1 MASLVTTT
9 VNGALTID
17 NGSHAYQYFNSG
29 ASAEAG
35 FFLKHN
41 GSNTWEIYKRSA
53 ATKDFAIYDFGSTN
67 GGIKFQIPHDG
78 TTMALMAGGGTVNC
92 GSGFSYND
100 TTRLLTITN
109 SGNAGGINL
118 ATANVRIYFGGTR
131 AIEGTPGNASGN
143 LTLGE
148 GYSSGKVRLI
158 AGSTEVTG
166 ALTGTSATFSG
177 SLTCG
182 ALSADGTTNY
192 IAGGWTTIERTNTT
206 EGNSV
211 LYCQKTGTGDQDIA
225 KFKYGCTAGSPNTGT
240 DAFVIHSTASYF
252 NSSVGI
258 GTTDPG
264 YLLDVNG
271 TTNLNGALTGTSAN
285 FTAFNLNSSSAWL
298 RIGGYNTLRRSNNFL
313 YLGGGAFSSG
323 LYTEIEVKLADGYSV
338 RPYSANATASTTLG
352 TASYRWPTVYG
363 VAGNFS
369 GALTGTTAT
378 FSGTITADGLA
389 VGTTSNSYT
398 QLLVNSSTTGESEL
412 RMGDTD
418 TDAGSIAYTNSDDTM
433 TFRAAAAAR
442 MSLSSSGLAVTG
454 TGTFSGALTG
464 TSATFSGDIS
474 MGGDMTIGGD
484 SAAIWKKQVI
494 NSIICNCSAIICRC
508 NITIT

>member
-264 YLLDVNG
+264 GNKLKVEG
-271 TTNLNGALTGTSAN
+271 TTW
-285 FTAFNLNSSSAWL
+285 FNDQTF
-298 RIGGYNTLRRSNNFL
+298 I
-313 YLGGGAFSSG
+313 
-323 LYTEIEVKLADGYSV
+323 
-338 RPYSANATASTTLG
+338 
-352 TASYRWPTVYG
+352 
-363 VAGNFS
+363 AGNN
-369 GALTGTTAT
+369 TAPP
-378 FSGTITADGLA
+378 
-389 VGTTSNSYT
+389 TTSNSQDFGAIRMSDGQTRSMYQGCT
-398 QLLVNSSTTGESEL
+398 ATYGWIQVMSSTNHATNYPLALNPNG
-412 RMGDTD
+412 
-418 TDAGSIAYTNSDDTM
+418 GSVGI
-433 TFRAAAAAR
+433 
-442 MSLSSSGLAVTG
+442 G
-454 TGTFSGALTG
+454 T
-464 TSATFSGDIS
+464 ATPVQKLD
-474 MGGDMTIGGD
+474 
-484 SAAIWKKQVI
+484 VY
-494 NSIICNCSAIICRC
+494 
-508 NITIT
+508 

>member
-1 MASLVTTT
+1 
-9 VNGALTID
+9 
-17 NGSHAYQYFNSG
+17 
-29 ASAEAG
+29 
-35 FFLKHN
+35 
-41 GSNTWEIYKRSA
+41 
-53 ATKDFAIYDFGSTN
+53 
-67 GGIKFQIPHDG
+67 
-78 TTMALMAGGGTVNC
+78 
-92 GSGFSYND
+92 
-100 TTRLLTITN
+100 
-109 SGNAGGINL
+109 
-118 ATANVRIYFGGTR
+118 
-131 AIEGTPGNASGN
+131 
-143 LTLGE
+143 
-148 GYSSGKVRLI
+148 
-158 AGSTEVTG
+158 
-166 ALTGTSATFSG
+166 
-177 SLTCG
+177 
-182 ALSADGTTNY
+182 
-192 IAGGWTTIERTNTT
+192 
-206 EGNSV
+206 
-211 LYCQKTGTGDQDIA
+211 
-225 KFKYGCTAGSPNTGT
+225 
-240 DAFVIHSTASYF
+240 
-252 NSSVGI
+252 
-258 GTTDPG
+258 
-264 YLLDVNG
+264 
-271 TTNLNGALTGTSAN
+271 
-285 FTAFNLNSSSAWL
+285 
-298 RIGGYNTLRRSNNFL
+298 NTLRRSNNFL

-494 NSIICNCSAIICRC
+494 NLSGLSQSNFYPVVMSGTPSYEGTVQFTLGMWSQIGSDPYNNNMVVGWARGQGWSDMRYGYQLHYTCYTDSERTILGVYRGTEASNRIIFYLRGGEKYYFTTPNVATAYTAAGSM
-508 NITIT
+508 